1 MTPTV
6 LVIGASGS
14 GKTTLV
20 EAVLPVLA
28 RRGVRVATVKH
39 ASHGFDIDHPGKD
52 SARHWDAGA
61 VATLIV
67 GPDELVVRARTQ
79 PESLG
84 ALVEQF
90 AGGADLVLAEGFSWE
105 PGPRILVRRRGVMP
119 KEPASMED
127 VVLVATDEPTGDPR
141 EVAPDDVEAIAD
153 AIERATHAAATTA
166 RANGRRA

>member
-20 EAVLPVLA
+20 VAVVPVLA

-39 ASHGFDIDHPGKD
+39 ASHGFAIDHPGKD

-61 VATLIV
+61 VATMIV
-67 GPDELVVRARTQ
+67 GPDEFVVRSRAQ
-79 PESLG
+79 PESLA
-84 ALVEQF
+84 ALVQQY
-90 AGGADLVLAEGFSWE
+90 ASGADLVLAEGFSWE
-105 PGPRILVRRRGVMP
+105 PGPKILVRRRGVKP

-141 EVAPDDVEAIAD
+141 EVASDDVEAIAD
-153 AIERATHAAATTA
+153 AIERVLHTTA
-166 RANGRRA
+166 MPGADEGRP